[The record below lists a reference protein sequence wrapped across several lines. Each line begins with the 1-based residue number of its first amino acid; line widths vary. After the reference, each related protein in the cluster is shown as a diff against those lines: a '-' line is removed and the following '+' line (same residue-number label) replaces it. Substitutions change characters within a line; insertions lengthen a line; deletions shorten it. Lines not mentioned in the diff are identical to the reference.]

1 MSLNRMLALKN
12 CVVLVLSL
20 QKRALA
26 TKANVVDNVL
36 KEWTAKF
43 EQAKIPEPENS
54 IQNIMAHIFNT
65 TKIDD
70 VTIVEKN
77 TELTNDQITHLNK
90 LCECRLARMP
100 VQYIIK
106 EWNFRDLTLKMT
118 PPVFIPRSET
128 EELIDIITD
137 KLESSNH
144 TPTRM
149 IEIGSGTG
157 AITISLLKHFPK
169 LKAIAIDQSKHAC
182 DLTEQNAAM
191 HNVANQLQVIHAE
204 IDSKGQVK
212 NLQPDLLEQKFD
224 LVVSNP
230 PYVPSLDIAKLE
242 PEIALYEDIK
252 ALDGGHDGL
261 NIIKPICVF
270 GSNYLK
276 PNGSIF
282 LETNHDHLDKIKEWL
297 GICGHHMKLKL
308 VENYKDFN
316 NKDRFVELKLVE

>member
-1 MSLNRMLALKN
+1 MLALKN

-90 LCECRLARMP
+90 LCECRLAR
-100 VQYIIK
+100 
-106 EWNFRDLTLKMT
+106 
-118 PPVFIPRSET
+118 
-128 EELIDIITD
+128 
-137 KLESSNH
+137 
-144 TPTRM
+144 
-149 IEIGSGTG
+149 
-157 AITISLLKHFPK
+157 
-169 LKAIAIDQSKHAC
+169 
-182 DLTEQNAAM
+182 
-191 HNVANQLQVIHAE
+191 
-204 IDSKGQVK
+204 
-212 NLQPDLLEQKFD
+212 
-224 LVVSNP
+224 
-230 PYVPSLDIAKLE
+230 
-242 PEIALYEDIK
+242 YEDIK

>member
-1 MSLNRMLALKN
+1 
-12 CVVLVLSL
+12 
-20 QKRALA
+20 
-26 TKANVVDNVL
+26 
-36 KEWTAKF
+36 
-43 EQAKIPEPENS
+43 
-54 IQNIMAHIFNT
+54 
-65 TKIDD
+65 
-70 VTIVEKN
+70 
-77 TELTNDQITHLNK
+77 
-90 LCECRLARMP
+90 
-100 VQYIIK
+100 
-106 EWNFRDLTLKMT
+106 
-118 PPVFIPRSET
+118 
-128 EELIDIITD
+128 
-137 KLESSNH
+137 
-144 TPTRM
+144 
-149 IEIGSGTG
+149 
-157 AITISLLKHFPK
+157 
-169 LKAIAIDQSKHAC
+169 
-182 DLTEQNAAM
+182 M

-230 PYVPSLDIAKLE
+230 PYVPSLDIPKLE